1 MTDHRRSP
9 TRTGKAPPRDGAD
22 AEDEGAHAEEPEQ
35 REHSEESSSA
45 AERADEQKT
54 AREATAGDSLNAYI
68 REISRF
74 HPLSADEEKDL
85 GRRIQ
90 GGGEKEREES
100 IQKLVEANLR
110 FVVSYSKRYRGLG
123 LGFLDLIH
131 EGNLGL
137 MEAAKRF
144 DPERNVKFISY
155 AVWWV
160 RQAIFHALSE
170 HTRVFRLPQKMSG
183 QVSKVE
189 SLREKLASELERA
202 PTASEVAQRAELTER
217 EVTALLQMAGDDVSL
232 STAVG
237 EDGNME
243 LGDTLEQETIPSA
256 ELELMKSSFS
266 EQIQAMVDGLDD
278 KEREVIRMRF
288 GLDGE
293 EPRTLQEIGA
303 ALGLSR
309 ERIRQIESKA
319 KEKLRRSQQ
328 AQGLR
333 GYLN

>member
-1 MTDHRRSP
+1 MPATKNPRKNT
-9 TRTGKAPPRDGAD
+9 TRTGG
-22 AEDEGAHAEEPEQ
+22 EEEKTG
-35 REHSEESSSA
+35 RA
-45 AERADEQKT
+45 AT
-54 AREATAGDSLNAYI
+54 GDSLNAYI
-68 REISRF
+68 REIAKF
-74 HPLSADEEKDL
+74 KPLSGEDEREL

-90 GGGEKEREES
+90 TGDQEALKR
-100 IQKLVEANLR
+100 LVEANLR
-110 FVVSYSKRYRGLG
+110 FVVSYTKRYRGLG
-123 LGFLDLIH
+123 LSYLDLIH

-170 HTRVFRLPQKMSG
+170 HARVFRLPQKLSG

-189 SLREKLASELERA
+189 NARDRLAAELERP
-202 PTASEVAQRAELTER
+202 PTTEELAKKTDLSEEQVQ
-217 EVTALLQMAGDDVSL
+217 ALLMASGDDVSL
-232 STAVG
+232 SAAVG
-237 EDGNME
+237 DEGTME
-243 LGDTLEQETIPSA
+243 LGDTLEQETIPSV
-256 ELELMKSSFS
+256 ELEMIRSSF
-266 EQIQAMVDGLDD
+266 EERIQAMVSDLEE

-293 EPRTLQEIGA
+293 EPRTLQEIGE

-319 KEKLRRSQQ
+319 KEKLRRSRE

>member
-1 MTDHRRSP
+1 MPATKNPRKTTS
-9 TRTGKAPPRDGAD
+9 RTGG
-22 AEDEGAHAEEPEQ
+22 E
-35 REHSEESSSA
+35 EESRGRA
-45 AERADEQKT
+45 AT
-54 AREATAGDSLNAYI
+54 GDSLNAYI
-68 REISRF
+68 REIAKF
-74 HPLSADEEKDL
+74 KPLAGEEEREL

-90 GGGEKEREES
+90 QGDQEALKR
-100 IQKLVEANLR
+100 LVEANLR
-110 FVVSYSKRYRGLG
+110 FVVSYTKRYRGLG
-123 LGFLDLIH
+123 LSYLDLIH

-170 HTRVFRLPQKMSG
+170 HSRVFRLPQKLSG

-189 SLREKLASELERA
+189 SARDRLAAELERP
-202 PTASEVAQRAELTER
+202 PTTEELAHKTDLSEEQVR
-217 EVTALLQMAGDDVSL
+217 ALLMASGDDVSL
-232 STAVG
+232 SAAVG
-237 EDGNME
+237 DEGSME
-243 LGDTLEQETIPSA
+243 LGDTLEQDTIPSV
-256 ELELMKSSFS
+256 ELEMIRSSF
-266 EQIQAMVDGLDD
+266 EERIQAMVGDLEE

-293 EPRTLQEIGA
+293 EPRTLQEIGE

-319 KEKLRRSQQ
+319 KEKLRRSRE

>member
-1 MTDHRRSP
+1 MPEPKKPQARRTAAASRPRRSP
-9 TRTGKAPPRDGAD
+9 GAAARPKPARPRG
-22 AEDEGAHAEEPEQ
+22 
-35 REHSEESSSA
+35 
-45 AERADEQKT
+45 AERKAGPGGDP
-54 AREATAGDSLNAYI
+54 ARRHAGARAVTGDSLNAYI

-74 HPLSADEEKDL
+74 RPLAAEQEKLL
-85 GRRIQ
+85 GRQIQ
-90 GGGEKEREES
+90 TGSEPEREEA
-100 IQKLVEANLR
+100 IRRLVEANLR
-110 FVVSYSKRYRGLG
+110 FAVSYAKRYRGLG
-123 LGFLDLIH
+123 LSFIDLIH

-160 RQAIFHALSE
+160 RQAILHALSE
-170 HTRVFRLPQKMSG
+170 HSRVFRLPQKMSG

-189 SLREKLASELERA
+189 HAREKLASELERA
-202 PTASEVAQRAELTER
+202 PTAGELAERTDLSED
-217 EVTALLQMAGDDVSL
+217 EVTSLLQMAGDDISL

-237 EDGNME
+237 EDGSLE

-256 ELELMKSSFS
+256 ELELMKSSFV
-266 EQIQAMVDGLDD
+266 EQIQAMVAGLDE

-309 ERIRQIESKA
+309 ERIRQIESRA

>member
-1 MTDHRRSP
+1 MSAKTKAKKRPRAGGDDEK
-9 TRTGKAPPRDGAD
+9 TRGT
-22 AEDEGAHAEEPEQ
+22 
-35 REHSEESSSA
+35 
-45 AERADEQKT
+45 
-54 AREATAGDSLNAYI
+54 GDSLNAYI
-68 REISRF
+68 REIAKFR
-74 HPLSADEEKDL
+74 PLTVEEEKVL

-90 GGGEKEREES
+90 QGDEEGV
-100 IQKLVEANLR
+100 QKMVEANLR
-110 FVVSYSKRYRGLG
+110 FVVSYAKRYRGLG
-123 LGFLDLIH
+123 LSFLDLIH

-170 HTRVFRLPQKMSG
+170 HSRVFRLPQKLSG
-183 QVSKVE
+183 RVSRLQN
-189 SLREKLASELERA
+189 LREAMS
-202 PTASEVAQRAELTER
+202 AELRRSPTNAELA
-217 EVTALLQMAGDDVSL
+217 EKTDLSEDQVATLLRAGGDDVSL
-232 STAVG
+232 SASVG
-237 EDGNME
+237 EDGTLE
-243 LGDTLEQETIPSA
+243 LGDTLEQESIPSA
-256 ELELMKSSFS
+256 ELEMIRTSFES
-266 EQIQAMVDGLDD
+266 QIQGMVAELEP

-293 EPRTLQEIGA
+293 ESRTLQEIGD

-309 ERIRQIESKA
+309 ERVRQIESKA
-319 KEKLRRSQQ
+319 KEKLRRSRE